1 MTKLRLYSLFAA
13 TALCLC
19 GNLFAEDSS
28 SIFLQGY
35 QEFQA
40 GEKCERD
47 SQLREALNRYT
58 TAAKTLEHLQ
68 KTDPSWQESVV
79 AYRLR
84 KSNESI
90 ERVRS
95 IIANVPPVEET
106 VTATLPSRG
115 YDIDIPEPLVNTR
128 PADPSP
134 IQEMET
140 RTSSPLLEM
149 QRALKDSRKEVARLE
164 KKLQEQVEKSNGQL
178 ASAKMEVEKTKTAL
192 VEYKSRLA
200 QAEDSLA
207 SATRERDEFK
217 VKAAAPE
224 QQFEKLS
231 NRITQLESEKEALQE
246 ENDRIAAKLDSAAAY
261 VQSSKAALNDSE
273 ADRKSLARERDQ
285 AVARTKR
292 IK

>member
-19 GNLFAEDSS
+19 GNLLAEDSS
-28 SIFLQGY
+28 NIFLQGY

-58 TAAKTLEHLQ
+58 TAEKTLEHLQ
-68 KTDPSWQESVV
+68 KMDPNWQESVV

-84 KSNESI
+84 KTKESI

-106 VTATLPSRG
+106 VTAPLPSRG
-115 YDIDIPEPLVNTR
+115 FDIDIPEPLVNTR
-128 PADPSP
+128 PTDPSP
-134 IQEMET
+134 IQEMDA

-207 SATRERDEFK
+207 SATRERDQFK
-217 VKAAAPE
+217 AKSAAPE
-224 QQFEKLS
+224 QHFEKLS

-246 ENDRIAAKLDSAAAY
+246 ENSIAP
-261 VQSSKAALNDSE
+261 QPTSKA
-273 ADRKSLARERDQ
+273 RKPL
-285 AVARTKR
+285 
-292 IK
+292 